1 MTAHS
6 YHVLPFAP
14 MSRRLLL
21 PAVLLTLACHHESD
35 LPKLFPIP
43 EAQLVSEA
51 NKPVRMSEM
60 KGHVVVYD
68 FIFTH
73 CSGTCPMMTATMQK
87 LTKKIPPNA
96 PVRFVSISVDPIRDT
111 PEVLSRYAVYARNDP
126 RWMFLTG
133 DHKTIIDLS
142 INGFKLAAGDGTGS
156 ADESVLHSVKF
167 AIADKKGVIR
177 DYYAG
182 TNEDAVEHEVGVISA

>member
-1 MTAHS
+1 
-6 YHVLPFAP
+6 

-21 PAVLLTLACHHESD
+21 PAILLTLACHHESD

-43 EAQLVSEA
+43 EARLVNEA
-51 NKPVRMSEM
+51 SKPVAMSEM

-87 LTKKIPPNA
+87 LTKKIPKDA

-111 PEVLSRYAVYARNDP
+111 PEVLRGYAMYARNDP

-133 DHKTIIDLS
+133 DRKTIVDLS
-142 INGFKLAAGDGTGS
+142 INGFKLAAGDATDVS
-156 ADESVLHSVKF
+156 NESILHSVKF
-167 AIADKKGVIR
+167 VVADKQGVIR
-177 DYYAG
+177 DYYAA
-182 TNEDAVEHEVGVISA
+182 TNDDAVTHVSGVINELLRED

>member
-1 MTAHS
+1 M
-6 YHVLPFAP
+6 F
-14 MSRRLLL
+14 RRLFL

-43 EAQLVSEA
+43 EAQLLSEA

-87 LTKKIPPNA
+87 LTKTIPANA

-111 PEVLSRYAVYARNDP
+111 PEVLSRYAKYARNDP

-133 DHKTIIDLS
+133 DHKTIVDLS
-142 INGFKLAAGDGTGS
+142 INGFKLAAGDATGS
-156 ADESVLHSVKF
+156 PDESVLHSVKF
-167 AIADKKGVIR
+167 AIADKKGMIR

-182 TNEDAVEHEVGVISA
+182 TNDDAVEHVSGVVRALLREN

>member
-1 MTAHS
+1 M
-6 YHVLPFAP
+6 F
-14 MSRRLLL
+14 RRLLL

-43 EAQLVSEA
+43 EARLVSEA
-51 NKPVRMSEM
+51 GKPVRMSEM
-60 KGHVVVYD
+60 KGQVTVYD

-87 LTKKIPPNA
+87 LTKKIAPNA

-111 PEVLSRYAVYARNDP
+111 PAVLSRYAVYARNDP

-133 DHKTIIDLS
+133 DHKTIVDLS
-142 INGFKLAAGDGTGS
+142 INGFKLAAGDATDS
-156 ADESVLHSVKF
+156 SNESVLHSVKF
-167 AIADKKGVIR
+167 AVADKQGMIR

-182 TNEDAVEHEVGVISA
+182 TNEDAVEHEVGVINALLREN